1 MLYGHGRGCG
11 EARWSRRAVWQH
23 QVLTGLQSGSKGSRR
38 RCVKGEERRGTSSQK
53 SSTGPAAETERVSE
67 HRRCSHLCSS
77 VIIAS
82 IVCIRLEH
90 LQEPRDGVKHSA
102 DGPVPSVVIKD
113 GADGQ
118 RGAWSAPLVDARGL

>member
-67 HRRCSHLCSS
+67 NRRCSHLCSS

-90 LQEPRDGVKHSA
+90 LQEPRDGVKVKETMEAYSA
-102 DGPVPSVVIKD
+102 KRRASPEGRDEGCK
-113 GADGQ
+113 
-118 RGAWSAPLVDARGL
+118 RRFFL